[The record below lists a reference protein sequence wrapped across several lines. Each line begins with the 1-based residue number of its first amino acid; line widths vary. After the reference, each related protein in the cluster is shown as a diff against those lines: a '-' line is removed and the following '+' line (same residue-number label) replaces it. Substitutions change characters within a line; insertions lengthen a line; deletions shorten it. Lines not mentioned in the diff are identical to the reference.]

1 MNPLPTAGIIGA
13 GIGGLTAALALRQA
27 GYDVTVF
34 DSAPDIA
41 PMGAALSLWDNA
53 ILALRELGAADQIEG
68 EAAPIRN
75 TSVQD
80 TRGRF
85 LIRSVASKLASDGS
99 ALARLPTRALLQSAL
114 MDVVGRDV
122 IRLDCPIASTSQSAD
137 RAMILTADCVE
148 HSFDLVV
155 AADGIRSHTA
165 ATLVGTPVNHAGY
178 GGFLAL
184 TDPGADMLPEGEL
197 REYWSPGERFGIG
210 DIGGGRR
217 YWFYMRNEA
226 QAGASASM
234 GIADVANRLRAWPRE
249 IAAALDAT
257 PPERLIP
264 FSIHDRPA
272 PRRLGVGRIVCTGD
286 AAHAMQPNLGQG
298 ACQAIEDALALRE
311 VARRVPPDQVLSA
324 YTRLR
329 LKRVCFI
336 VKASADAGRMSHGYP
351 RVLSHLLQQAAACI
365 PQRITTAMFA
375 RARTLPDYGQGQV
388 A

>member
-1 MNPLPTAGIIGA
+1 MNSLPTAGIIGA

-41 PMGAALSLWDNA
+41 PMGAALSLWENA
-53 ILALRELGAADQIEG
+53 ILALRELGAADRIES

-80 TRGRF
+80 ARGRF
-85 LIRSVASKLASDGS
+85 LIRAVATKLASGGVP
-99 ALARLPTRALLQSAL
+99 LARLPTRALLQSAL

-122 IRLDCPIASTSQSAD
+122 IRLDCPIASTSQSASQ
-137 RAMILTADCVE
+137 AMIHTVDGAE

-155 AADGIRSHTA
+155 AADGIRSRSA
-165 ATLVGTPVNHAGY
+165 ATLVGTPVQHAGY

-184 TDPGADMLPEGEL
+184 TDPGTDMLPEGEL

-210 DIGGGRR
+210 DIGGARR
-217 YWFYMRNEA
+217 YWFYMRTEA
-226 QAGASASM
+226 RASASANM
-234 GIADVANRLRAWPRE
+234 GIADVADRLRTWPCE
-249 IAAALDAT
+249 IAATLGAT

-272 PRRLGVGRIVCTGD
+272 PQRLGAGRIICTGD

-311 VARRVPPDQVLSA
+311 AARRVPPDRVLSA

-329 LKRVCFI
+329 LSRARFI

-351 RVLSHLLQQAAACI
+351 HVLSHLLQQAAAYI

-375 RARTLPDYGQGQV
+375 RARTLPNYGQE
-388 A
+388 AEK